1 MARDCLETNN
11 CTDRFNLTSGY
22 PLGSKYESGMPQFGG
37 NPSAWCCVRSDG
49 GVGAVTYSVN
59 ARLLTL
65 AVMGVVGRSVMVII
79 IAYSQ
84 EVRVN
89 QETSIEGVETGYQNG
104 LVRTTRTVAGSYGGQ
119 IP

>member
-1 MARDCLETNN
+1 
-11 CTDRFNLTSGY
+11 
-22 PLGSKYESGMPQFGG
+22 MPQFGG

-79 IAYSQ
+79 AYSQ
-84 EVRVN
+84 EVRIN
-89 QETSIEGVETGYQNG
+89 QETSIEGIETGYKNG
-104 LVRTTRTVAGSYGGQ
+104 LVRTTRTVAFESYGGQ